1 VGDMLR
7 IFITGASS
15 GLGLELAR
23 RYATDGVRL
32 GLVARRRELL
42 EDHLPALAARGA
54 DCRIYVQDVADLAGM
69 RRAIDDFL
77 AFAGGADLVLANA
90 GVGIRSGLLEGNAEE
105 VAWLM
110 GVNVIG
116 VTNTVVP
123 FVPAMVRQGSG
134 VLAAVGS
141 VAGFRGLPGRTAY
154 SASKGAVRQFMDG
167 LRMDL
172 HGTGVHAMTLC
183 PGFVET
189 PFTAHNPSMFFVMRV
204 EEAVDAMVRAV
215 DRRARVST
223 FPWQMRLLRPVLGL
237 APEALVRKLAP
248 KSRTESSR

>member
-1 VGDMLR
+1 VSGMR
-7 IFITGASS
+7 RVFITGASS

-23 RYATDGVRL
+23 RYASAGVRL

-42 EDHLPALAARGA
+42 EERSAELAARGA
-54 DCRIYVQDVADLAGM
+54 VCRTYVQDVAELSGM
-69 RRAIDDFL
+69 RRAIEDFL
-77 AFAGGADLVLANA
+77 AFAGGADLVVANA
-90 GVGIRSGLLEGNAEE
+90 GAGIRSGILEGNAEE
-105 VAWLM
+105 VARLM
-110 GVNVIG
+110 SVNVVG

-134 VLAAVGS
+134 VLAAMGS

-204 EEAVDAMVRAV
+204 EEAVDAMVRAIE
-215 DRRARVST
+215 RRVRLST
-223 FPWQMRLLRPVLGL
+223 FPWQMRLLRPVLGV
-237 APEALVRKLAP
+237 APELLVRRLAP
-248 KSRTESSR
+248 KPRTESSN